1 MKINYHI
8 RKNYERLFEILC
20 HQSREQ
26 IPNIKSLSDYWLLMY
41 INDKLIHL
49 GLIPYTDEELETIE
63 LV

>member
-20 HQSREQ
+20 HQAREQ
-26 IPNIKSLSDYWLLMY
+26 MPNVKSLSDYWLLMY
-41 INDKLIHL
+41 INDKLTSL
-49 GLIPYTDEELETIE
+49 GLIPYTNEELETIE